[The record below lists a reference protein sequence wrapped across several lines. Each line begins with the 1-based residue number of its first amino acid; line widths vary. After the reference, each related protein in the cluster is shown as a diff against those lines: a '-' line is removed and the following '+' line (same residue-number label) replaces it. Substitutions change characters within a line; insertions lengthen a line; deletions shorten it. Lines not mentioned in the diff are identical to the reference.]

1 MKKAMT
7 IDMTF
12 ERREELIREEEREE
26 GIKEGQAEIM
36 DLSKWLSDQDR
47 SSDYWKAIEDL
58 STCRNCSKNTE
69 AANAKPTTPDS
80 ETFLKRFGLS
90 FLCDV
95 SMTLA
100 AIYSGHQITK
110 ETGHVKAGLKGD

>member
-36 DLSKWLSDQDR
+36 DLSKWLPDQDR
-47 SSDYWKAIEDL
+47 SSDYWKAIEDPEYMQKL
-58 STCRNCSKNTE
+58 LEEYRSSKCKTNY
-69 AANAKPTTPDS
+69 AG
-80 ETFLKRFGLS
+80 FGDIS
-90 FLCDV
+90 
-95 SMTLA
+95 
-100 AIYSGHQITK
+100 
-110 ETGHVKAGLKGD
+110 